1 MTGFGIV
8 AVLVYIVL
16 MGIMIR
22 RVFTR
27 KRRASIGPATSGA
40 FYDLLNEDK
49 RRAVQIVIEQRAEAR
64 DPEDADGNLPDLERP
79 KRSG

>member
-1 MTGFGIV
+1 MTAFGIV
-8 AVLVYIVL
+8 GVLVYIVL

-27 KRRASIGPATSGA
+27 KRRGAIGPAASGA

-49 RRAVQIVIEQRAEAR
+49 RRAVQIVIEERAEAR